1 MWEMIMANP
10 RRNSYTNN
18 QGSEAP
24 MVQNLSH
31 SHSVSSLFI
40 QFLKKPHAFPF
51 LLSLFLLLTWLS
63 LRVQHASYFS
73 PSFPSVLDNKS
84 SKEDDILANL
94 VRFSSGF
101 PSQLAN
107 DKRGWLVD
115 PISLALRSGISGTFT
130 LRRTRTD
137 ILIWLSLGLLLLQF
151 FSGFWNFD
159 WNSEFL

>member
-1 MWEMIMANP
+1 MMMANP

-24 MVQNLSH
+24 MFQNSSHSH

-101 PSQLAN
+101 PSQLAK
-107 DKRGWLVD
+107 DKRGWLLD

-137 ILIWLSLGLLLLQF
+137 ILI
-151 FSGFWNFD
+151 
-159 WNSEFL
+159 